1 MIDSNSPVRFKLAS
15 WSIFE
20 GPWKLFTLD
29 NAIKQSLFITAIDDQ
44 WCNMLTQLFLSS
56 TTTCHGASYRSQK
69 FRVVPPYKIRTRDV
83 KSNGS
88 SASLLYIFFTQIKGA
103 RISKRN
109 AYDTN
114 AVMAYYKKNVFEGE
128 LT

>member
-1 MIDSNSPVRFKLAS
+1 MVQYANTIISIVNDDPS
-15 WSIFE
+15 W
-20 GPWKLFTLD
+20 
-29 NAIKQSLFITAIDDQ
+29 
-44 WCNMLTQLFLSS
+44 
-56 TTTCHGASYRSQK
+56 
-69 FRVVPPYKIRTRDV
+69 RVVSLAKIPCCPPYKIRTRDV